1 MIRMLMSVAL
11 LAGLSGISNPAAAR
25 SPKPQVEGTGELLT
39 CLQLNR
45 VRNTCVL
52 DDQTVLFYTKDR
64 KVYRNAL
71 SHRCP
76 SLGFH
81 EAFSYR
87 AHGGSLCSSDL
98 IEVLEPGPGLRG
110 ATCGLSEFER
120 VEVVKAARKS

>member
-1 MIRMLMSVAL
+1 MIRVLLSVVL
-11 LAGLSGISNPAAAR
+11 LAGLSGFSTHAAAR

-45 VRNTCVL
+45 VRSTTVL
-52 DDQTVLFYTKDR
+52 DDQTILFHTKDR

-81 EAFSYR
+81 ERFSYR
-87 AHGGSLCSSDL
+87 AHGGSLCSSDF
-98 IEVLEPGPGLRG
+98 IEVIEGGPGVQG

-120 VEVVKAARKS
+120 VEVVKATHKS